1 MIFPSAGR
9 LAEFHAARQSR
20 ISRLRDRQFVLT
32 QKNETNKF
40 ASVMPP
46 EEKTLAVAADTLAL
60 GSEGALAAP
69 RKARPAWEAARTL
82 TLRLGSIVMML
93 IFWWIMTFFFP
104 PSLIP
109 HPVDTLM
116 EVGAI
121 VNTGQFL
128 SEMGATLRRVG
139 IGFAIAMLIAIPLGI
154 VMGTIKSLENFFEP
168 PVILGLTM
176 PGLVWAVI
184 AIMFFGLNETSAYAA
199 VSITILPML
208 AISLW
213 QGTKSIDKDLIDM
226 STAFHASAWSK
237 VVDVILP
244 QLISHILA
252 AIRYGLGLAW
262 KVVVV
267 VEMFGFSNGV
277 GYQVVRGFNIF
288 SMKQV
293 MAWAITFLIV
303 MIVIEFGII
312 GWLESRVT
320 RWRPRIDAW
329 RR

>member
-1 MIFPSAGR
+1 MIR
-9 LAEFHAARQSR
+9 SR
-20 ISRLRDRQFVLT
+20 ERQFVLT
-32 QKNETNKF
+32 QKNETHRF
-40 ASVMPP
+40 ASVMAP
-46 EEKTLAVAADTLAL
+46 EEKTLAADTLTL
-60 GSEGALAAP
+60 GSESGAHAATG
-69 RKARPAWEAARTL
+69 RGRPAWEAARTL
-82 TLRLGSIVMML
+82 ILRLGSILAML
-93 IFWWIMTFFFP
+93 ILWWIMTFFFP

-109 HPVDTLM
+109 HPIDTLI

-128 SEMGATLRRVG
+128 AEMGATLRRVG
-139 IGFAIAMLIAIPLGI
+139 VGFAIAMLIAIPLGI

-176 PGLVWAVI
+176 PGLVWAVM

-199 VSITILPML
+199 VAITILPML

>member
-1 MIFPSAGR
+1 
-9 LAEFHAARQSR
+9 
-20 ISRLRDRQFVLT
+20 
-32 QKNETNKF
+32 
-40 ASVMPP
+40 MPP
-46 EEKTLAVAADTLAL
+46 EEKTLAVAADPLPL
-60 GSEGALAAP
+60 SSEGEALAAP
-69 RKARPAWEAARTL
+69 GKARPAWEAARTL
-82 TLRLGSIVMML
+82 ALRLGSIVMML
-93 IFWWIMTFFFP
+93 FLWWIMTLFFP

-109 HPVDTLM
+109 HPIDTLM

-139 IGFAIAMLIAIPLGI
+139 VGFAVAMLIAIPLGI
-154 VMGTIKSLENFFEP
+154 LMGTIKSLENLFEP

-176 PGLVWAVI
+176 PGLVWAVM
-184 AIMFFGLNETSAYAA
+184 AIMFFGLNEISAYAA
-199 VSITILPML
+199 VAITILPML

>member
-1 MIFPSAGR
+1 MA
-9 LAEFHAARQSR
+9 
-20 ISRLRDRQFVLT
+20 
-32 QKNETNKF
+32 
-40 ASVMPP
+40 P
-46 EEKTLAVAADTLAL
+46 EEKTLAVAAETLTL
-60 GSEGALAAP
+60 GREGGALVP
-69 RKARPAWEAARTL
+69 PDRGRPAWAAARTL
-82 TLRLGSIVMML
+82 TFRLGSILAML
-93 IFWWIMTFFFP
+93 ILWWIMTFFFP

-109 HPVDTLM
+109 HPIDTLI

-139 IGFAIAMLIAIPLGI
+139 VGFAIAMLIAIPLGI

-176 PGLVWAVI
+176 PGLVWAVM

-199 VSITILPML
+199 VAITILPML

>member
-1 MIFPSAGR
+1 MAP
-9 LAEFHAARQSR
+9 
-20 ISRLRDRQFVLT
+20 
-32 QKNETNKF
+32 K
-40 ASVMPP
+40 
-46 EEKTLAVAADTLAL
+46 EEALAVARNAGQLA
-60 GSEGALAAP
+60 SENVVSSSRVTAGPGWQAS
-69 RKARPAWEAARTL
+69 RTL
-82 TLRLGSIVMML
+82 GLRAGSIAAMVL
-93 IFWWIMTFFFP
+93 VWWIMTLFFP
-104 PSLIP
+104 PSLVP
-109 HPVDTLM
+109 QPMDTFR

-121 VNTGQFL
+121 VSTGQFF

-139 IGFAIAMLIAIPLGI
+139 VGFAIAMLISIPLGI
-154 VMGTIKSLENFFEP
+154 LMGTVKSLENFFEP

-176 PGLVWAVI
+176 PGLVWAVL
-184 AIMFFGLNETSAYAA
+184 AIMFFGLSETSAYAA
-199 VSITILPML
+199 VAVTILPML

-252 AIRYGLGLAW
+252 ALRYGLGLAW

-288 SMKQV
+288 SIKAV
-293 MAWAITFLIV
+293 LAWAITFLVV
-303 MIVIEFGII
+303 MIVIEFGVI

-320 RWRPRIDAW
+320 RWRPRIEAW

>member
-1 MIFPSAGR
+1 MA
-9 LAEFHAARQSR
+9 
-20 ISRLRDRQFVLT
+20 V
-32 QKNETNKF
+32 
-40 ASVMPP
+40 
-46 EEKTLAVAADTLAL
+46 EEKTLAVAADALAL
-60 GSEGALAAP
+60 GSEGGALAAP
-69 RKARPAWEAARTL
+69 GKTRPAWEAARTL
-82 TLRLGSIVMML
+82 TLRVGAIVAML
-93 IFWWIMTFFFP
+93 VFWWLMTFFFP
-104 PSLIP
+104 ASLVP
-109 HPVDTLM
+109 HPIDTLQ

-139 IGFAIAMLIAIPLGI
+139 VGFGVAMLIAIPLGI
-154 VMGTIKSLENFFEP
+154 LMGTVKWLENFFEP

-176 PGLVWAVI
+176 PGLVWSVM
-184 AIMFFGLNETSAYAA
+184 AIMFFGLNETSAYVAVA
-199 VSITILPML
+199 VSILPML

-226 STAFHASAWSK
+226 SNAFHASPWSK

-277 GYQVVRGFNIF
+277 GYQVVRGFNVF

-303 MIVIEFGII
+303 MIVIEFGFI
-312 GWLESRVT
+312 GWLETRVT
-320 RWRPRIDAW
+320 RWRPKIEAW

>member
-1 MIFPSAGR
+1 MA
-9 LAEFHAARQSR
+9 
-20 ISRLRDRQFVLT
+20 
-32 QKNETNKF
+32 
-40 ASVMPP
+40 P
-46 EEKTLAVAADTLAL
+46 EEEAIVI
-60 GSEGALAAP
+60 SGASTGQAEDAAAP
-69 RKARPAWEAARTL
+69 ERTKPRQRSEAARTL
-82 TLRLGSIVMML
+82 VLRVASVLAMIA
-93 IFWWIMTFFFP
+93 IWWLLTWFFP

-109 HPVDTLM
+109 PPSATFS
-116 EVGAI
+116 EVLSIMGS
-121 VNTGQFL
+121 GQFF

-139 IGFAIAMLIAIPLGI
+139 IGFGIAMLIAVPLGI
-154 VMGTIKSLENFFEP
+154 LMGTIKTLESFFES

-176 PGLVWAVI
+176 PGLVWAVV
-184 AIMFFGLNETSAYAA
+184 AILFFGLSEASAYAA
-199 VSITILPML
+199 VAVTIMPML

-213 QGTKSIDKDLIDM
+213 QGTKSIDKDLLDM
-226 STAFHASAWSK
+226 STAFHAGVWSK
-237 VVDVILP
+237 VIDVILP

-252 AIRYGLGLAW
+252 AVRYGLGLAW

-293 MAWAITFLIV
+293 LAWAITFLVV

-312 GWLESRVT
+312 GGLESRVT
-320 RWRPRIDAW
+320 RWRPRVQAW

>member
-1 MIFPSAGR
+1 MA
-9 LAEFHAARQSR
+9 
-20 ISRLRDRQFVLT
+20 
-32 QKNETNKF
+32 
-40 ASVMPP
+40 P
-46 EEKTLAVAADTLAL
+46 EEKALAVPAESIPLDGEGVAL
-60 GSEGALAAP
+60 PSRGQ
-69 RKARPAWEAARTL
+69 ARPVWEALRTL
-82 TLRLGSIVMML
+82 SLRVGSIAAML
-93 IFWWIMTFFFP
+93 ILWWIMTFFFP
-104 PSLIP
+104 PSLMP
-109 HPVDTLM
+109 DPVDTLN

-121 VNTGQFL
+121 VNTGQFF

-139 IGFAIAMLIAIPLGI
+139 VGFGIAMLISIPLGI
-154 VMGTIKSLENFFEP
+154 LMGTVKSLENFFEP

-176 PGLVWAVI
+176 PGLVWAVL

-199 VSITILPML
+199 VAVTILPML

-226 STAFHASAWSK
+226 STAFHANPWSK

-293 MAWAITFLIV
+293 LAWAITFLVV

-312 GWLESRVT
+312 GWMESRVT
-320 RWRPRIDAW
+320 RWRPKIEAW

>member
-1 MIFPSAGR
+1 MAPEDKVLPIAPERASFADEGMALPAGTQT
-9 LAEFHAARQSR
+9 AA
-20 ISRLRDRQFVLT
+20 
-32 QKNETNKF
+32 
-40 ASVMPP
+40 
-46 EEKTLAVAADTLAL
+46 
-60 GSEGALAAP
+60 
-69 RKARPAWEAARTL
+69 AWEFAQAAA
-82 TLRLGSIVMML
+82 LRLGSILFML
-93 IFWWIMTFFFP
+93 LVWWAMTLFFP
-104 PSLIP
+104 PTLVP
-109 HPVDTLM
+109 HPLDTLS
-116 EVGAI
+116 EVVAI
-121 VNTGQFL
+121 IGGGDFF

-139 IGFAIAMLIAIPLGI
+139 VGFGIAMLVSIPLGI
-154 VMGTIKSLENFFEP
+154 LMGTIKPLEHFFEP

-176 PGLVWAVI
+176 PGLIWAVL

-199 VSITILPML
+199 VSITICPML

-226 STAFHASAWSK
+226 STAFHASPWSK

-277 GYQVVRGFNIF
+277 GYQVVRGFNTF
-288 SMKQV
+288 SMKAV
-293 MAWAITFLIV
+293 LAWAITFLIV
-303 MIVIEFGII
+303 MIVIEFGLI

-320 RWRPRIDAW
+320 RWRPKIQAW